1 MKYYLAIDIGA
12 TSGRGMLGHIENNEI
27 ILEEV
32 YRFDNYLIKRENSLF
47 WDIAKIYKSIIEMLK
62 KCKEIGKIPVSLGID
77 TFGVDYALLDENDE
91 LVKDIHSYRDSRTI
105 KSKLDFE
112 KHMSINELYL
122 KTGVYPQLFNTLY
135 QLYDDKE
142 KGLLE
147 KTKTIMFL
155 PCYLGYLLTGV
166 KYNELSIAST
176 SGLINK
182 DTFDYDN
189 DILNLLGLKKENFAN
204 FKNNGDLAGFLKKSV
219 EKEIGYN
226 LKVIN
231 IISHDTGT
239 GVYGS
244 KVKLNELFLSSGTW
258 SLLGVLRE
266 NYDSRITCYEQG
278 FTNELNGVGKVRFL
292 QNIVG
297 MFLINTL
304 NNECEK
310 LPITEVVERAKL
322 GSNYKEIFDA
332 SLPNFLSTNSMKDE
346 IIKYFKDRN
355 IIPPQNL
362 NELYFC
368 IYNSLA
374 HCYKKAIDNIENLT
388 NQKYEKIIIFGGGS
402 KNKFLNS
409 LTEELTNKKVV
420 VGPSEGSSIGNI
432 MCQLLND

>member
-91 LVKDIHSYRDSRTI
+91 LVRDIHSYRDSRTI

-176 SGLINK
+176 SAVSYTHLP
-182 DTFDYDN
+182 
-189 DILNLLGLKKENFAN
+189 
-204 FKNNGDLAGFLKKSV
+204 SP
-219 EKEIGYN
+219 
-226 LKVIN
+226 
-231 IISHDTGT
+231 
-239 GVYGS
+239 
-244 KVKLNELFLSSGTW
+244 
-258 SLLGVLRE
+258 R
-266 NYDSRITCYEQG
+266 DS
-278 FTNELNGVGKVRFL
+278 
-292 QNIVG
+292 
-297 MFLINTL
+297 
-304 NNECEK
+304 
-310 LPITEVVERAKL
+310 
-322 GSNYKEIFDA
+322 
-332 SLPNFLSTNSMKDE
+332 
-346 IIKYFKDRN
+346 
-355 IIPPQNL
+355 
-362 NELYFC
+362 
-368 IYNSLA
+368 
-374 HCYKKAIDNIENLT
+374 
-388 NQKYEKIIIFGGGS
+388 
-402 KNKFLNS
+402 
-409 LTEELTNKKVV
+409 
-420 VGPSEGSSIGNI
+420 
-432 MCQLLND
+432 